1 MKKFETIKVVFE
13 AHISVR
19 TDANHHTLRDII
31 NEKLK
36 DKLEMFCTDNAFGY
50 TEPETFLEIQE

>member
-1 MKKFETIKVVFE
+1 M
-13 AHISVR
+13 
-19 TDANHHTLRDII
+19 I

-36 DKLEMFCTDNAFGY
+36 DKLEMFCTDNAYGY